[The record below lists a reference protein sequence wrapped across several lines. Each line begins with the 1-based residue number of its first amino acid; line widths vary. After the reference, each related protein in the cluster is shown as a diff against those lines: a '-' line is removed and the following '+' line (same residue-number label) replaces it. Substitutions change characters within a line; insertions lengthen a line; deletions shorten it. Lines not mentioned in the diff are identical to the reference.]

1 MNNLWYSMSKLEF
14 SKIKKH
20 RHYLWCI
27 SIKFYEWIQCNSIFL
42 KFGSIL
48 TFLHLFYC
56 NMCIIF
62 HKILFKNLLF
72 PSSYNPLL
80 IDIPAHFND
89 YFVPPITHFWN
100 FCPPWK
106 CVNLTMPWY
115 GLLFTKFLSI
125 WCQLFPNCLL
135 SLRVS
140 VLVFFLTR

>member
-106 CVNLTMPWY
+106 MCESNYAMIWFVIYKIPVNL
-115 GLLFTKFLSI
+115 
-125 WCQLFPNCLL
+125 
-135 SLRVS
+135 VS
-140 VLVFFLTR
+140 VVSKLSVVIKSECAGILFD